1 MPEWKNSGKLAF
13 GQVPLLQDGDFN
25 LVQSNSIARYLARKY
40 DLYGNEKAGAV
51 SDMIIDGQNDFLS
64 KLIPAVYPK
73 FDQAKLDELKK
84 EAIPN
89 FLGSLEKILD
99 SYSEF
104 LGGDKLVL
112 GDLALYLITEGYISE
127 YKFASEDDYPNLVA
141 HMKKV
146 AANENLAKYING
158 DKRFPVRPLQ

>member
-1 MPEWKNSGKLAF
+1 MPEWKSSGKLAF

-25 LVQSNSIARYLARKY
+25 LVQSNTIARYLARKY

-127 YKFASEDDYPNLVA
+127 YKFASEEDYPNLVA